1 VTVGA
6 GVGGSRPDTEL
17 VVLAAGGDQAAFAE
31 LMTRHRPRLY
41 AVCRRVTCHDQDA
54 QEALQE
60 TMILAWKRLG
70 EFDGRSAVG
79 TWLYRVATNA
89 AIDEVRRRKRTP
101 EPTESEAMPEPTPSR
116 GADGPV
122 VARMDVDRALA
133 QLPPQ
138 YRAVVVLRE
147 LCDLSYSEIAEL
159 REVPIDTVKSQLSR
173 GRRALVE
180 LLTDAP
186 AARTA

>member
-1 VTVGA
+1 MGTS
-6 GVGGSRPDTEL
+6 GSDRPDTEL

-41 AVCRRVTCHDQDA
+41 AVCRRITAHDQDA

-101 EPTESEAMPEPTPSR
+101 EPTESESMPEPTPSR
-116 GADGPV
+116 GADGAV

-147 LCDLSYSEIAEL
+147 LCDLSYAEIAEM
-159 REVPIDTVKSQLSR
+159 RDIPIDTVKSQLSR

-180 LLTDAP
+180 LLRDAGAVP
-186 AARTA
+186 SA

>member
-1 VTVGA
+1 MVSVADG
-6 GVGGSRPDTEL
+6 RPDTEL
-17 VVLAAGGDQAAFAE
+17 AVLAAGGDQGAFAE

-60 TMILAWKRLG
+60 TMIIAWKRLG

-101 EPTESEAMPEPTPSR
+101 EPAETVPEPTPVR
-116 GADGPV
+116 GADGGV
-122 VARMDVDRALA
+122 IARMDVDRALA

-147 LCDLSYSEIAEL
+147 ICDLSYTEIAEL
-159 REVPIDTVKSQLSR
+159 RDIPVQTVKSQLSR
-173 GRRALVE
+173 GRQALVE
-180 LLTDAP
+180 LLTDKTV
-186 AARTA
+186 ARTA

>member
-1 VTVGA
+1 MGDQ
-6 GVGGSRPDTEL
+6 PDAEL
-17 VVLAAGGDQAAFAE
+17 AVLAAAGDQAAFGE

-41 AVCRRVTCHDQDA
+41 AVCRRITCHEQDA

-60 TMILAWKRLG
+60 TMIIAWKRLG

-89 AIDEVRRRKRTP
+89 AIDEVRRRKRAP
-101 EPTESEAMPEPTPSR
+101 EPAETVPEPAPAR
-116 GADGPV
+116 GADGGV

-133 QLPPQ
+133 ALPPQ

-147 LCDLSYSEIAEL
+147 LCDLTYNEIAEL
-159 REVPIDTVKSQLSR
+159 RGIPVDTVKSQLSR
-173 GRRALVE
+173 GRQALVE
-180 LLTDAP
+180 LLRDRP

>member
-1 VTVGA
+1 VSVADGRA
-6 GVGGSRPDTEL
+6 DTEL

-60 TMILAWKRLG
+60 TMLLAWKRLG

-101 EPTESEAMPEPTPSR
+101 EPTEAESMPEPTPHR
-116 GADGPV
+116 GADGAV
-122 VARMDVDRALA
+122 VSRMDVDRALA
-133 QLPPQ
+133 QPPPQ

-147 LCDLSYSEIAEL
+147 LCDLTYAEIAEL
-159 REVPIDTVKSQLSR
+159 REIPIDTVKSQLSR
-173 GRRALVE
+173 GRQALVE
-180 LLTDAP
+180 LLTDRP

>member
-1 VTVGA
+1 VGVSGA
-6 GVGGSRPDTEL
+6 DGDSERPDAEL
-17 VVLAAGGDQAAFAE
+17 AVLAAAGDQGAFAE

-89 AIDEVRRRKRTP
+89 AIDEVRRRKRAP
-101 EPTESEAMPEPTPSR
+101 EPADSMPEPTPARS
-116 GADGPV
+116 ADGAV

-147 LCDLSYSEIAEL
+147 LCDLSYREIAEL
-159 REVPIDTVKSQLSR
+159 RDIPVDTVKSQLSR
-173 GRRALVE
+173 GRQALVE
-180 LLTDAP
+180 LLTDQP
-186 AARTA
+186 TSRTA

>member
-1 VTVGA
+1 MDA
-6 GVGGSRPDTEL
+6 AEQPDAEL
-17 VVLAAGGDQAAFAE
+17 AVLAAAGDQIAFAE

-60 TMILAWKRLG
+60 TMLLAWKRLG

-101 EPTESEAMPEPTPSR
+101 EPAESLPETSAGR
-116 GADGPV
+116 GADGAV
-122 VARMDVDRALA
+122 VARVDVDRALA

-147 LCDLSYSEIAEL
+147 LCDLSYKEIADL
-159 REVPIDTVKSQLSR
+159 RDIPVDTVKSQLSR
-173 GRRALVE
+173 GRQALVE
-180 LLTDAP
+180 LLSDRST
-186 AARTA
+186 AA

>member
-1 VTVGA
+1 MQVVEGTDA
-6 GVGGSRPDTEL
+6 EL
-17 VVLAAGGDQAAFAE
+17 AVLAAGGDQNAFAE

-41 AVCRRVTCHDQDA
+41 AVCRRVTAHDQDA

-70 EFDGRSAVG
+70 EFDGRSSVG

-89 AIDEVRRRKRTP
+89 AIDEVRRRKRAP
-101 EPTESEAMPEPTPSR
+101 EPAEELPETSAGR
-116 GADGPV
+116 GADGAV
-122 VARMDVDRALA
+122 VARLDVDRALA

-147 LCDLSYSEIAEL
+147 LCDLSYKEIADL
-159 REVPIDTVKSQLSR
+159 RDIPVDTVKSQLSR
-173 GRRALVE
+173 GRQALVE
-180 LLTDAP
+180 LLSDRST
-186 AARTA
+186 AA

>member
-1 VTVGA
+1 M
-6 GVGGSRPDTEL
+6 VGGRGVAAPTGPADAELASR
-17 VVLAAGGDQAAFAE
+17 AARGDQAAFAE

-60 TMILAWKRLG
+60 TMILAWKRLA
-70 EFDGRSAVG
+70 EFDGRAAVG

-89 AIDEVRRRKRTP
+89 AIDEVRRRKRAP
-101 EPTESEAMPEPTPSR
+101 EPAETLPESSTGR
-116 GADGPV
+116 GADGAV
-122 VARMDVDRALA
+122 VARLDVDRALS

-147 LCDLSYSEIAEL
+147 LCDLSYREIAEL
-159 REVPIDTVKSQLSR
+159 RDIPVDTVKSQLSR
-173 GRRALVE
+173 GRQALAE
-180 LLTDAP
+180 LLTDGA

>member
-1 VTVGA
+1 VSVSDGRA
-6 GVGGSRPDTEL
+6 DTEL

-60 TMILAWKRLG
+60 TMLLAWKRLG

-101 EPTESEAMPEPTPSR
+101 EPTEAGSMPEPTPHR
-116 GADGPV
+116 GADGAV

-147 LCDLSYSEIAEL
+147 LCDLTYAEIAEL
-159 REVPIDTVKSQLSR
+159 REIPIDTVKSQLSR
-173 GRRALVE
+173 GRQALVE
-180 LLTDAP
+180 LLTDRP

>member
-1 VTVGA
+1 MAAGA
-6 GVGGSRPDTEL
+6 DGRPDTEL
-17 VVLAAGGDQAAFAE
+17 AVLAAGGDQPAFAE

-41 AVCRRVTCHDQDA
+41 AVCRRITTHDQDA

-60 TMILAWKRLG
+60 TMIIAWKRLG

-89 AIDEVRRRKRTP
+89 AIDEVRRRKRAP
-101 EPTESEAMPEPTPSR
+101 EPTDAGSMPEPTPAR
-116 GADGPV
+116 GADRGV

-133 QLPPQ
+133 ALPPQ

-147 LCDLSYSEIAEL
+147 LCDLTYAEIAEL
-159 REVPIDTVKSQLSR
+159 RDIPIDTVKSQLSR
-173 GRRALVE
+173 GRQALVE
-180 LLTDAP
+180 LLSDRP
-186 AARTA
+186 AAATA

>member
-1 VTVGA
+1 MGMAGA
-6 GVGGSRPDTEL
+6 DARPDTEL
-17 VVLAAGGDQAAFAE
+17 AVLAAGGDQVAFAE

-41 AVCRRVTCHDQDA
+41 AVCRRITTNDQDA

-60 TMILAWKRLG
+60 TMIIAWKRLG

-89 AIDEVRRRKRTP
+89 AIDEVRRRKRAP
-101 EPTESEAMPEPTPSR
+101 EPAETVPEPTPAR
-116 GADGPV
+116 GADGGV

-147 LCDLSYSEIAEL
+147 LCDLSYAEIAEM
-159 REVPIDTVKSQLSR
+159 RDIPIDTVKSQLSR

-180 LLTDAP
+180 LLGDHP

>member
-1 VTVGA
+1 MHAVERGDA
-6 GVGGSRPDTEL
+6 EL
-17 VVLAAGGDQAAFAE
+17 AVLAAGGDQTAFAE

-89 AIDEVRRRKRTP
+89 AIDEVRRRKRAP
-101 EPTESEAMPEPTPSR
+101 EPAAELPEASAGR
-116 GADGPV
+116 GADGAV
-122 VARMDVDRALA
+122 VARLDVDRALA

-147 LCDLSYSEIAEL
+147 LCDLSYKEIADL
-159 REVPIDTVKSQLSR
+159 RDIPVDTVKSQLSR
-173 GRRALVE
+173 GRQALVE
-180 LLTDAP
+180 LLSDRST
-186 AARTA
+186 AA